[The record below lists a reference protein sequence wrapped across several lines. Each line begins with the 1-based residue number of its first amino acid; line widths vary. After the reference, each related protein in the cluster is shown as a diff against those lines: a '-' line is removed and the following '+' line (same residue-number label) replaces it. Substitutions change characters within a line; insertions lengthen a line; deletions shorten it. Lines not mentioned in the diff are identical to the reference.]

1 MKAVSLVYLRDL
13 LNTFSA
19 FGEII
24 MLGENF
30 VYFFT
35 VQGFFV
41 GIIFGILKS
50 FDANGLFVYTFLIT
64 IFFYLFSHIVIAFYY
79 RTLAAKTYA
88 FPRDTH
94 EHQLDTIVKEIN
106 KREKLIDSAIKI
118 TDLAIKMNKDET
130 EGKEA

>member
-1 MKAVSLVYLRDL
+1 
-13 LNTFSA
+13 
-19 FGEII
+19 

-50 FDANGLFVYTFLIT
+50 FDADGLFMYTFFIT
-64 IFFYLFSHIVIAFYY
+64 IFFYLFSHIIIALYY
-79 RTLAAKTYA
+79 KTLTARSYK
-88 FPRDTH
+88 FPRDEH
-94 EHQLDTIVKEIN
+94 ERELDFFVKEIN

-118 TDLAIKMNKDET
+118 TDIAAQMNKDET
-130 EGKEA
+130 VGQAS

>member
-1 MKAVSLVYLRDL
+1 
-13 LNTFSA
+13 
-19 FGEII
+19 

-64 IFFYLFSHIVIAFYY
+64 IFFYLFSHIIIALYY
-79 RTLAAKTYA
+79 RTLTARSYD

-94 EHQLDTIVKEIN
+94 EKELDAFVKEIN
-106 KREKLIDSAIKI
+106 KRERLIDSAVKI
-118 TDLAIKMNKDET
+118 TDLAIKMNSEESSGSTK
-130 EGKEA
+130 

>member
-1 MKAVSLVYLRDL
+1 
-13 LNTFSA
+13 
-19 FGEII
+19 

-64 IFFYLFSHIVIAFYY
+64 IFFYLFSHIIIAFYY
-79 RTLAAKTYA
+79 RTLTAKTYT
-88 FPRDTH
+88 FPRNIH
-94 EHQLDTIVKEIN
+94 EKELDLIVKEIN

-118 TDLAIKMNKDET
+118 TDIAVKMNHDT
-130 EGKEA
+130 